1 MKEFR
6 NLKRIAQEELEELD
20 KKYAD
25 KHEFTAADAEM
36 YKCLTMAL
44 EKQLR
49 IEQIE
54 SEMHG
59 EEWPDNENM
68 MSGRRNMSYGPQH
81 YMGRDYGPG
90 PNYWPR
96 W

>member
-1 MKEFR
+1 MKELR

-25 KHEFTAADAEM
+25 KHEFAAADAEM

-54 SEMHG
+54 AEMHG
-59 EEWPDNENM
+59 EELPDNENM
-68 MSGRRNMSYGPQH
+68 MSGRRNMSYGPR
-81 YMGRDYGPG
+81 YMSRDYGPG